1 VTAPPSTAGPP
12 EEPPEEQPDPSSP
25 RGTPRIHQLRARY
38 ARRVTP
44 DHVGQRVSI
53 RHLVAHPERGT
64 VPSDVVGRLV
74 GADPEAML
82 VVDRA
87 GQLTVIDTH
96 EILSSRVVPPHPK
109 LEPEPEVGTRES
121 PLERTAARALVLDP
135 DERVLLVAHAPEP
148 TRRVWTAP
156 GGGLRPGESHEQA
169 VVRELAEEIGI
180 TVDTPGPWVW
190 SRRVTFRF
198 RGCWLDQDE
207 RWHLVRLEAPVE
219 VTDAPLDDPGAV
231 EVRWWRVPE
240 LRQTTAELAPASLA
254 DHLTRLLADGPPAA
268 PVDVGR

>member
-1 VTAPPSTAGPP
+1 MAPPPTSGPADGPP
-12 EEPPEEQPDPSSP
+12 EEQREAASS
-25 RGTPRIHQLRARY
+25 RGTPQIHQLRARY

-53 RHLVAHPERGT
+53 RHLVAHPDRGT

-74 GADPEAML
+74 GADAEAML

-109 LEPEPEVGTRES
+109 LAPEPDVGTRDA
-121 PLERTAARALVLDP
+121 PLARAAARALVLDP
-135 DERVLLVAHAPEP
+135 DERVLLVAHAPDA

-180 TVDTPGPWVW
+180 AVDVPGPWVW

-207 RWHLVRLEAPVE
+207 RWHLVRLPAPVDLA
-219 VTDAPLDDPGAV
+219 DAPLDDPGAV

-240 LRQTTAELAPASLA
+240 LRRTTAELAPAALA
-254 DHLTRLLADGPPAA
+254 DHLARLLADGPPTE

>member
-1 VTAPPSTAGPP
+1 VTSPPAPDEDPAAAPEGTEPS
-12 EEPPEEQPDPSSP
+12 
-25 RGTPRIHQLRARY
+25 RTPHIHQLRARY

-44 DHVGQRVSI
+44 AHVGQRVSI

-74 GADPEAML
+74 GADAEAML

-87 GQLTVIDTH
+87 GQLTVIDTR

-109 LEPEPEVGTRES
+109 LEPEPAVGTRAA
-121 PLERTAARALVLDP
+121 PLERAAARALVLDV
-135 DERVLLVAHAPEP
+135 DERVLLVAHVPDA

-156 GGGLRPGESHEQA
+156 GGGLRPEETHEQA
-169 VVRELAEEIGI
+169 VVRELAEEIGLE
-180 TVDTPGPWVW
+180 VDRAGPWIW
-190 SRRVTFRF
+190 SRRVTFPF

-207 RWHLVRLEAPVE
+207 RWYLVRLDGRLAVD
-219 VTDAPLDDPGAV
+219 DAPLDDPGAV
-231 EVRWWRVPE
+231 EVRWWRLEE
-240 LRQTTAELAPASLA
+240 LQRTSAELAPTALA
-254 DHLTRLLADGPPAA
+254 DHLARLLVDGPPAA